1 MTSTSSRGL
10 IEMALND
17 RVITIILRLEF
28 TINTVSVGDA
38 GKFPGIREEA
48 QNDVLGRGIYH
59 SS

>member
-1 MTSTSSRGL
+1 
-10 IEMALND
+10 MALND